1 MHFATQPMPA
11 RLWPH
16 DLSRT
21 RPIAV
26 APIPARP
33 YAPGRLELAAAIGLR
48 AGQVEAVLDIAVVVF
63 PGSNADFD
71 ALHTARDVLGENARY
86 VFHKETSLGNAD
98 AVIVPGGFSYGD
110 YLRCGAI
117 ACFSPIAQAIR
128 GFAERGGPVLGIC
141 NGFQILTELGL
152 LPGVLTRNSHL
163 RFECRDVHV
172 RTEARG
178 PFTHSIERGTVLRL
192 PIAHA
197 EGRYHCDASTLGRL
211 QKNDQ
216 IAFRYCNA
224 QGAVDGVPTVN
235 GSMHDIA
242 GVYNEA
248 KNVLGLMPHPE
259 RASETLISSG
269 DGLHLFTALRAHVQ
283 GRAA

>member
-1 MHFATQPMPA
+1 MK
-11 RLWPH
+11 
-16 DLSRT
+16 
-21 RPIAV
+21 
-26 APIPARP
+26 
-33 YAPGRLELAAAIGLR
+33 
-48 AGQVEAVLDIAVVVF
+48 IAVVVF

-71 ALHTARDVLGENARY
+71 ALHAARDVLGADARY
-86 VFHKETSLGNAD
+86 VFHKESSLGEAD

-117 ACFSPIAQAIR
+117 ACFSPIAAAIR

-141 NGFQILTELGL
+141 NGFQILTELAL
-152 LPGVLTRNSHL
+152 LPGALSRNQQL

-172 RTEARG
+172 RVETTG
-178 PFTHSIERGTVLRL
+178 PFTHDLPLGSVLRL

-197 EGRYHCDASTLGRL
+197 EGRYQCDPSTLARLKQRDQIALRYCDASG
-211 QKNDQ
+211 QVGKE
-216 IAFRYCNA
+216 
-224 QGAVDGVPTVN
+224 PSVN
-235 GSMHDIA
+235 GSLEEIA

-259 RASETLISSG
+259 RASEPLLGSA
-269 DGLHLFTALRAHVQ
+269 DGLKLFKALRTHLT